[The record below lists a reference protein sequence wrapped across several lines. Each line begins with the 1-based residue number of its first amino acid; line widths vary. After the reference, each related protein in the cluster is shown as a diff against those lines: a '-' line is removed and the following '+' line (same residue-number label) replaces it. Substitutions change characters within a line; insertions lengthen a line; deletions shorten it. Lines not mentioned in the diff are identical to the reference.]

1 MAVARGNSAA
11 SAVVWVGA
19 SARVYNVGL
28 VENSASGRRAKGVV
42 LFVDDHADTR
52 ELYVHVL
59 EFAGYTTHAAGDGFE
74 AWEKASRFLPD
85 VIVTDVGLP
94 RMDGIELC
102 GRLRANDATAHIP
115 IIALTGFAEATVAER
130 ARALGIV
137 KVLVK
142 PCSPE
147 LLLAEISAACDR

>member
-1 MAVARGNSAA
+1 MGLSA
-11 SAVVWVGA
+11 G
-19 SARVYNVGL
+19 VYNVRL
-28 VENSASGRRAKGVV
+28 VEHTAAGPPAKGVV
-42 LFVDDHADTR
+42 LLVDDHADTR
-52 ELYVHVL
+52 EMYAQVL
-59 EFAGYTTHAAGDGFE
+59 ALAGYTTHAASDGFE
-74 AWEKASRFLPD
+74 AWEKANLLLPD

-102 GRLRANDATAHIP
+102 ARLRANEATAHIP

-130 ARALGIV
+130 ARELGIV

-147 LLLAEISAACDR
+147 LLLTEISAACSA